1 MRVYDMKLRERKDPN
16 LIIVKG
22 PRERDIAQKL
32 IEEYV
37 DSLNFNLDFQDI
49 DYELKHLNL
58 YYGAPNGLI
67 ILIKANDKFVGVAC
81 LRDLG
86 HSTSEIKRMYI
97 KPNFRGQGLGRKML
111 NKAIYEAK
119 RQGFRFLRLDAVPDM
134 DSAIH
139 LFVSEGFYEIEDFG
153 TNPLHGARFME
164 YKL

>member
-1 MRVYDMKLRERKDPN
+1 MRVIDMEIRERKNPN

-22 PRERDIAQKL
+22 PKEYTIARKL

-49 DYELKHLNL
+49 DRELEHLNL
-58 YYGAPNGLI
+58 FYGNPNGLI
-67 ILIKANDKFVGVAC
+67 IMAKADNEFVGVIC

-86 HSTSEIKRMYI
+86 NFISEIKRMYV
-97 KPNFRGQGLGRKML
+97 KPNYRGKGLGRKML
-111 NKAIYEAK
+111 NKVAYEAK
-119 RQGFRFLRLDAVPDM
+119 RLGFRFLRLDTVPDM
-134 DSAIH
+134 ESAMH
-139 LFVSEGFYEIEDFG
+139 LFVSKGFYEIEDFG